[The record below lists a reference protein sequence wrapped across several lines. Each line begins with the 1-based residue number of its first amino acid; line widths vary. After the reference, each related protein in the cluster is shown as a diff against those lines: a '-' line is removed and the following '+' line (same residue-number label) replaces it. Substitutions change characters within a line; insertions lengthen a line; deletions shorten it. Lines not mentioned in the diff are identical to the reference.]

1 MIEAQGVM
9 QHLLARF
16 LDENELLQSDSG
28 QLTDALAR
36 VGAARE
42 EYERQTA
49 NAESTRIL
57 IISEAIADGVK
68 KIRQAEAEG
77 LLALGNALAK
87 LDDPQSVLKLME
99 MASAQA
105 VAKALAEGEAT
116 TVFGSSGLIDVMHWI
131 STSSAIT
138 KA

>member
-1 MIEAQGVM
+1 M
-9 QHLLARF
+9 
-16 LDENELLQSDSG
+16 
-28 QLTDALAR
+28 AR